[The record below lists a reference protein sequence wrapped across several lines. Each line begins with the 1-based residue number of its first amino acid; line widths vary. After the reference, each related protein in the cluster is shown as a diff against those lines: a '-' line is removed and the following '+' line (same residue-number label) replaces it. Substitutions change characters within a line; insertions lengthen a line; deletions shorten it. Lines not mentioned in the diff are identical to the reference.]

1 MAARGRSRT
10 ITNAIANAAVLGWT
24 SVEEGGRFPVDPPMD
39 IEVLLDVPMRGYRA

>member
-10 ITNAIANAAVLGWT
+10 IAAATAAAFGRT

-39 IEVLLDVPMRGYRA
+39 FEVLLDVPMRGYRA